1 MNRRRVF
8 NICLSV
14 LITVAF
20 ALLAVFVF
28 SDSYLR
34 FGEAV
39 KDFGLSVGYYFCTLF
54 GIEHNIVPS
63 VTEYSSVM
71 DWGILLPSDLE
82 GFTSQATS
90 FFSLLVDGENFS
102 GYWAKV
108 GDVMLVLLKVVAIML
123 PCLLVLGL
131 IIWRLYKSGNTKH
144 NKDTVPLKVFKSFSR
159 CLYQPL
165 KRTVLSYRDF
175 LAEHRAVWILWAV
188 MWAFH
193 LNAAS
198 IVTGFL
204 AYYFYFVLSFDVAN
218 LYVQVCKLF
227 IDLQVIFGFFP
238 WWIIALVCW
247 LLFDRWR
254 KNIAQNRLRHFEA
267 RNCGFINE
275 LPIVSMACGSMGK
288 KKTTLITDM
297 VLSQE
302 VMFRQKALSILQQND
317 MKFPYFPWI
326 AFEDEL
332 RRCMEHGTVYNLAS
346 VKAWVALKRS
356 RFIRHRN
363 AQTQLY
369 GYDYARYGTTFDDSL
384 KISRLF
390 EVLETYAQAY
400 FIYVLESSLIVAN
413 YSVRTD
419 NLMVDNGNFPMWL
432 TDFFPKRRRPQS
444 RHAHILDFDVLRL
457 GRKVLENNPKAGSFE
472 FGVVGITEI
481 GKERGNNLE
490 LREIRKG
497 AEDTN
502 QKNDLFNSWL
512 KMCRHSAT
520 VDNFPFIKVFTDE
533 QRPESWGADARD
545 LADIINIAS
554 CGELRLA
561 LPFYTIEEM
570 LSEWA
575 FNRFMRLYEDFR
587 FRRGDNTLLVHILK
601 SIVAWLWRRNLRIYN
616 RFGYSIL
623 KIEKE
628 RGTMDGKTENK
639 KYYLM
644 SAKIY
649 AQRFS
654 TDCFSDY
661 FNDMARRSY
670 MGLADYL
677 EYATEKASVEE
688 LRMQNSYFI
697 NSLYRDADGDSSA

>member
-14 LITVAF
+14 LITAAF

-71 DWGILLPSDLE
+71 DWDILLPSDFE

-108 GDVMLVLLKVVAIML
+108 GDVMLVLLKVVAIVL
-123 PCLLVLGL
+123 PCLLILGL
-131 IIWRLYKSGNTKH
+131 VIWRLYKSGNTKH
-144 NKDTVPLKVFKSFSR
+144 NKDTVPLRIFKKLSEW
-159 CLYQPL
+159 LYRPL
-165 KRTVLSYRDF
+165 KITIASFVNF
-175 LAEHRAVWILWAV
+175 LRENRAVWMLWV
-188 MWAFH
+188 GIWAFN

-198 IVTGFL
+198 IVMGFL

-218 LYVQVCKLF
+218 LYVQVCKLL
-227 IDLQVIFGFFP
+227 IDLQVIFRHFP
-238 WWIIALVCW
+238 WWCIAFVCW

-332 RRCMEHGTVYNLAS
+332 RRCMKHGTVYNLAS

-400 FIYVLESSLIVAN
+400 FIYVIQSSLIVAN

-419 NLMVDNGNFPMWL
+419 NLMADNGNFPLWI

-490 LREIRKG
+490 LKEVKKG
-497 AEDTN
+497 ADDTN

-554 CGELRLA
+554 CGDMRLA

-575 FNRFMRLYEDFR
+575 FNRFLSLYYDFR

-601 SIVAWLWRRNLRIYN
+601 SVAAWLWRRNLRIYN
-616 RFGYSIL
+616 RYGYSIL

-670 MGLADYL
+670 TGLADYL

-688 LRMQNSYFI
+688 LKMQNSYFI

>member
-1 MNRRRVF
+1 MNRRRTF
-8 NICLSV
+8 NICLTV
-14 LITVAF
+14 VITAAF
-20 ALLAVFVF
+20 ILLGAFVF
-28 SDSYLR
+28 GNSYLR
-34 FGEAV
+34 FGESA

-54 GIEHNIVPS
+54 GLEHDIVPS

-71 DWGILLPSDLE
+71 DWDILLPSDFE
-82 GFTSQATS
+82 GFTSQAKS
-90 FFSLLVDGENFS
+90 FVSLLVNGENFA

-108 GDVMLVLLKVVAIML
+108 GDVMLVLLKVAAIIL
-123 PCLLVLGL
+123 PCLLILGL
-131 IIWRLYKSGNTKH
+131 VIWRLYKSGNTKH

-175 LAEHRAVWILWAV
+175 LAEHRAVWIFWAV

-227 IDLQVIFGFFP
+227 IDLQVIFRNFP
-238 WWIIALVCW
+238 WWCIAFVCW
-247 LLFDRWR
+247 LLFDHWR
-254 KNIAQNRLRHFEA
+254 KSVALNRLRHFEA

-302 VMFRQKALSILQQND
+302 VMFRQKALEILQNND

-332 RRCMEHGTVYNLAS
+332 RACMEHGTVYNLAS

-419 NLMVDNGNFPMWL
+419 NMLADNGNFPMWL

-490 LREIRKG
+490 LREIKKG
-497 AEDTN
+497 ADDTN

-545 LADIINIAS
+545 LCDVVHIVSSGNT
-554 CGELRLA
+554 RLT

-570 LSEWA
+570 ISEWT
-575 FNRFMRLYEDFR
+575 FNRFISLYYDFR

-601 SIVAWLWRRNLRIYN
+601 SVTAWLWRRNLRIYN
-616 RFGYSIL
+616 RYGYSIL

-661 FNDMARRSY
+661 FNDMAGKSG
-670 MGLADYL
+670 MGLMDYL
-677 EYATEKASVEE
+677 EYTTEKATVEE
-688 LRMQNSYFI
+688 LKMQNSYFI
-697 NSLYRDADGDSSA
+697 NGLYKDADDSSA

>member
-1 MNRRRVF
+1 MSRRF
-8 NICLSV
+8 NIIVTIAISAIFLG
-14 LITVAF
+14 LT
-20 ALLAVFVF
+20 AVFWQ
-28 SDSYLR
+28 SYVR
-34 FGEAV
+34 FGEAC
-39 KDFGLSVGYYFCTLF
+39 KDFGLSAAYYVCELF
-54 GIEHNIVPS
+54 GIDYSFSPT
-63 VTEYSSVM
+63 VTEYSGVLQ
-71 DWGILLPSDLE
+71 WEIFLPSDWE
-82 GFTSQATS
+82 GFTASAKEY
-90 FFSLLVDGENFS
+90 FALLISGENFAR
-102 GYWAKV
+102 YWAKV
-108 GDVMLVLLKVVAIML
+108 GDVMLVAAKVIAVIL
-123 PCLLVLGL
+123 PCVIVLLLV
-131 IIWRLYKSGNTKH
+131 IYRMYRQGNTKH
-144 NKDTVPLKVFKSFSR
+144 NQDTKPLRVFKAISKFT
-159 CLYQPL
+159 YQPL
-165 KRTVLSYRDF
+165 KRAVLCYREY
-175 LAEHRAVWILWAV
+175 LSEHKGIWVCWIVLWV
-188 MWAFH
+188 FH
-193 LNAAS
+193 LNFAS
-198 IVTGFL
+198 IVTGFF

-218 LYVQVCKLF
+218 FYVQVCKLF
-227 IDLQVIFGFFP
+227 IDLQVIFRHFP
-238 WWIIALVCW
+238 WWSIVTVCW
-247 LLFDRWR
+247 LLFNRWR
-254 KNIAQNRLRHFEA
+254 RNIALNRLRHFEA

-288 KKTTLITDM
+288 RKTTLITDM

-302 VMFRQKALSILQQND
+302 VMFRQKALEILQNND

-332 RRCMEHGTVYNLAS
+332 RACMKHGTVYNLAS
-346 VKAWVALKRS
+346 VKTWVALKRS
-356 RFIRHRN
+356 RFARHRN

-390 EVLETYAQAY
+390 EVLETYAMAY
-400 FIYVLESSLIVAN
+400 FIYVIQSSLIVAN
-413 YSVRTD
+413 YSIRTD
-419 NLMVDNGNFPMWL
+419 NAILDNGNFSLWL
-432 TDFFPKRRRPQS
+432 TDFFPKNRRTES

-457 GRKVLENNPKAGSFE
+457 GKKVLENNPKAGSFE
-472 FGVVGITEI
+472 FGVVAITEI

-490 LREIRKG
+490 LREVKRNTD
-497 AEDTN
+497 DTN

-545 LADIINIAS
+545 LADILYINS
-554 CGELRLA
+554 CGDMRLS

-575 FNRFMRLYEDFR
+575 FNRFIRLYEDFR

-601 SIVAWLWRRNLRIYN
+601 SVVAWLWRRNLRIYN

-644 SAKIY
+644 NAKIY
-649 AQRFS
+649 AKRFS

-661 FNDMARRSY
+661 FNDLARRSHV
-670 MGLADYL
+670 GLMDYL
-677 EYATEKASVEE
+677 EYATEKASVAE
-688 LRMQNSYFI
+688 LRVQNSYFI
-697 NSLYRDADGDSSA
+697 NLLYGGNP

>member
-1 MNRRRVF
+1 MNRRF
-8 NICLSV
+8 NIAVTAIISLAFVV
-14 LITVAF
+14 LGI
-20 ALLAVFVF
+20 FVF
-28 SDSYLR
+28 GQSYVR
-34 FGEAV
+34 FAESCR
-39 KDFGLSVGYYFCTLF
+39 DFGLSVAYYFCELV
-54 GIEHNIVPS
+54 GIDYSFTPT
-63 VTEYSSVM
+63 VTEYSGVLQ
-71 DWGILLPSDLE
+71 WEILLPDDWA
-82 GFTSQATS
+82 GFTASAKEY
-90 FFSLLVDGENFS
+90 FALLIDGENFA
-102 GYWAKV
+102 GYWMKVGNVMVVVAKV
-108 GDVMLVLLKVVAIML
+108 IAILLPCVLVLW
-123 PCLLVLGL
+123 LVL
-131 IIWRLYKSGNTKH
+131 WRMYRHGNTDH
-144 NKDTVPLKVFKSFSR
+144 NCDTVPLRVFKAISKYT
-159 CLYQPL
+159 YQPV
-165 KRTVLSYRDF
+165 KRVVLCYREY
-175 LAEHRAVWILWAV
+175 LSEHKGVWVCWIILWV
-188 MWAFH
+188 FH
-193 LNAAS
+193 LNFAS
-198 IVTGFL
+198 VVTGFL

-227 IDLQVIFGFFP
+227 IDLQVIFRHFP
-238 WWIIALVCW
+238 WWSIVTVCW
-247 LLFDRWR
+247 LLFNRWR
-254 KNIAQNRLRHFEA
+254 KKIALNRLRHYEA

-288 KKTTLITDM
+288 RKTTLITDM

-302 VMFRQKALSILQQND
+302 VMFRQKALEILQNND

-346 VKAWVALKRS
+346 VKTWVALKRS

-390 EVLETYAQAY
+390 EVLETYAMAY

-413 YSVRTD
+413 YSIRTD
-419 NLMVDNGNFPMWL
+419 NALLDNGNFPLWL
-432 TDFFPKRRRPQS
+432 TDFFPKRRRDCS

-457 GRKVLENNPKAGSFE
+457 GRKVLENNPRAGSFE
-472 FGVVGITEI
+472 FGVVAITEI

-490 LREIRKG
+490 LREVKKG

-561 LPFYTIEEM
+561 LPFYAIEEM

-601 SIVAWLWRRNLRIYN
+601 SVTTWLWRRNLRIYN

-644 SAKIY
+644 NAKIY
-649 AQRFS
+649 AKRFS

-661 FNDMARRSY
+661 FNDMAKKSKT
-670 MGLADYL
+670 GLTDYI
-677 EYATEKASVEE
+677 EYATEKATVDE
-688 LRMQNSYFI
+688 LKMQNSYFI
-697 NSLYRDADGDSSA
+697 NSLYGNADNSSA